1 MKVQEKIYRHFKL
14 QTNGSAWCD
23 KSTYQS
29 HNDLQKTRPDSYTS
43 NCWCHLHTIHR
54 FYTHDWRSNWCLN
67 IYEIKAYHNH
77 LCHYHHYCYDYYH
90 YYYYYYYYDKLTIV
104 TEKWRKFIV
113 VFISLHVCETD
124 WIGFISSK
132 NNNLSQLLHRS
143 LTFFHSLILKI
154 IPNFQRT
161 PRKWEFIFHC

>member
-14 QTNGSAWCD
+14 QTNRSAWCD

-43 NCWCHLHTIHR
+43 NCWCHLHTIHC

-77 LCHYHHYCYDYYH
+77 LCHYHHYCYGYYH

-124 WIGFISSK
+124 WKKKKKKESEKGEIRRTR
-132 NNNLSQLLHRS
+132 NCLR
-143 LTFFHSLILKI
+143 TFPLQPSGLK
-154 IPNFQRT
+154 
-161 PRKWEFIFHC
+161 